1 MQSSKYYLWL
11 LSTQKSRLRHLKKTV
26 VDIYSHKL
34 KKASEPVG
42 DVAKILREEST
53 AEADNITSQYFPFA
67 KVTEERAKA
76 TNADGELNLYF

>member
-1 MQSSKYYLWL
+1 MVTFNSKVPLKA
-11 LSTQKSRLRHLKKTV
+11 SKKTA
-26 VDIYSHKL
+26 VDIYSHKF
-34 KKASEPVG
+34 KKASDPVG

-76 TNADGELNLYF
+76 TNAYGELNLYF